1 MLALSFLGVIGALF
15 LIAERF
21 GLHVPKGYV
30 YFAMACSVG
39 VEMLNLRMRQKMSPK
54 PVKLHPPR
62 EAVLTR
68 EDETERATAAD
79 KRPGKPPPQNY
90 IK

>member
-39 VEMLNLRMRQKMSPK
+39 VEMLNIRLRQKMAQR
-54 PVKLHPPR
+54 PVKLHPPLEAALAQEERGEETATATER
-62 EAVLTR
+62 EASKTS
-68 EDETERATAAD
+68 
-79 KRPGKPPPQNY
+79 RPSR
-90 IK
+90 

>member
-15 LIAERF
+15 VIAERF
-21 GLHVPKGYV
+21 GLHVSKGYV
-30 YFAMACSVG
+30 YFAMAFSVG

-68 EDETERATAAD
+68 KDETERATAAEQAA
-79 KRPGKPPPQNY
+79 GKASDPPR
-90 IK
+90 